1 MLDVELQRGQEKQPG
16 VGGMYKRFLRCH
28 GAYRAIPG
36 VITPSRKVVRAPAIA
51 HGLVCVN
58 RADFQ
63 IRFGAYRM
71 REKRPRAAGHHRQ
84 QRGARECFP
93 DSGSAHQCPCITLNS
108 GGSIAAGN
116 GVYLIRRP
124 STSATDSVPATASRR
139 ISACATTSR
148 TGRGPD
154 APPQRAH
161 QGESLSEPRPT
172 TRAARS
178 SSRVRGSAAASDTD
192 IEQKVSTK
200 EETANKAKG
209 GKTGVL
215 FQIHFFTDDLF
226 SKIIG
231 KPTFGG

>member
-1 MLDVELQRGQEKQPG
+1 MLSGFGLGSPMPLYHAQLGRVNPG
-16 VGGMYKRFLRCH
+16 WK
-28 GAYRAIPG
+28 
-36 VITPSRKVVRAPAIA
+36 T
-51 HGLVCVN
+51 
-58 RADFQ
+58 
-63 IRFGAYRM
+63 
-71 REKRPRAAGHHRQ
+71 
-84 QRGARECFP
+84 
-93 DSGSAHQCPCITLNS
+93 
-108 GGSIAAGN
+108 
-116 GVYLIRRP
+116 
-124 STSATDSVPATASRR
+124 
-139 ISACATTSR
+139 
-148 TGRGPD
+148 
-154 APPQRAH
+154 
-161 QGESLSEPRPT
+161 EPRPT